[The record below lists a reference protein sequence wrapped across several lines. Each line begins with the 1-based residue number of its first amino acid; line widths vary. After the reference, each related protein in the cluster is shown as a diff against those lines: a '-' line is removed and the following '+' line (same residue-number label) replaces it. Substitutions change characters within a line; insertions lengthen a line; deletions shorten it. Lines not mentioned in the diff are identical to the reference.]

1 MTTYAL
7 NVYESEHTPA
17 NVYTC
22 RLGEVSL
29 KEAIEKAFN
38 NLQLDYTKEDME
50 EATEYLKEDGEYAYR
65 GGDAYIFKVESI

>member
-7 NVYESEHTPA
+7 NVYESENTHT

-22 RLGEVSL
+22 NLGTVSL
-29 KEAIEKAFN
+29 TEAIEKAFN
-38 NLQLDYTKEDME
+38 NLQLDFTKEDLE
-50 EATEYLKEDGEYAYR
+50 EATEYLKEEDEYSYR

>member
-1 MTTYAL
+1 MTTYVL

-22 RLGEVSL
+22 HLGTVSL

-38 NLQLDYTKEDME
+38 NLQLDFTKEDLE
-50 EATEYLKEDGEYAYR
+50 EATEYLRDEGEYAYR